1 MKQIT
6 IQIDDEKASILREKA
21 KRYGL
26 RPEEFITASI
36 EDLIGQPDPDFDQAA
51 KRVLKKNKELYN
63 RLA

>member
-6 IQIDDEKASILREKA
+6 IQIDDEKASILREKE

-26 RPEEFITASI
+26 RPEQFITASI